1 MSRKRSPFKNGMHFE
16 NDFELLIHIYQNLL
30 GDTNINKI
38 HRGGQENKI
47 DMVRI
52 NMHGS
57 DCASLWVHL

>member
-16 NDFELLIHIYQNLL
+16 NDLYQNLL